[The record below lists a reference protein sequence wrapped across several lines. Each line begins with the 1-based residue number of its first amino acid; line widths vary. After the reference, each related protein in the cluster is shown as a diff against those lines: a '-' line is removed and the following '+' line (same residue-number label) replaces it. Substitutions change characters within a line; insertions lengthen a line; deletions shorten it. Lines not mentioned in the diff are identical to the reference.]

1 MILDATGGL
10 PVPQGLRRLSDVAAV
25 ERWLSRGDCH
35 EICWPPQCWP
45 SLVMC
50 RLSPILNNRG
60 GVREHEKASL
70 DAVLEKSFPAS
81 DPVDPQKFN

>member
-1 MILDATGGL
+1 MLPLSSGGY
-10 PVPQGLRRLSDVAAV
+10 PEEIVMRFAGPRNAGRPWSCVAF
-25 ERWLSRGDCH
+25 
-35 EICWPPQCWP
+35 P
-45 SLVMC
+45 
-50 RLSPILNNRG
+50 PILNNRG

>member
-1 MILDATGGL
+1 MRFAGPRNAGR
-10 PVPQGLRRLSDVAAV
+10 PWSCVAF
-25 ERWLSRGDCH
+25 
-35 EICWPPQCWP
+35 P
-45 SLVMC
+45 
-50 RLSPILNNRG
+50 PILNNRG